1 MPLMKTPTD
10 TPLAD
15 RRFEAPDWQQWPYSF
30 MAQSFLAQQQAWHE
44 ATTKVQGLSSHQS
57 QLLTFSVRQVLDML
71 SPSNFL
77 WSNPEALNTGLK
89 TSGASLWK
97 GVLNRQ
103 QDMLRLL
110 SGSPV
115 PGTEL
120 FRPGKEV
127 ALTPGKVVFRNHL
140 MELIQYAPQTDTV
153 FAQPVLIV
161 PSWILKYYILD
172 LSPHNSLVR
181 FLVEK
186 GHTVFI
192 VSWKNPD
199 VSDRDI
205 GMDDYLKSGVMGAV
219 NAVSEIMPERKI
231 QAVGYCLG
239 GTLLAMAAAFM
250 ARQDDDRLN
259 SLSLLASELDFTEP
273 GELGLFIDALQLAL
287 LDKSMAHKGYLDGKQ
302 MAGAFSLLNSRDLV
316 WSRMERNYLLGK
328 RDNVTDLSAWNAD
341 ATRMPYRQH
350 SEYLRRLYLNNDL
363 AAGRCLVDDIPI
375 SLADIRVP
383 VFALGTL
390 RDTVSPWQSVFKVHQ
405 LMRTEIT
412 FCLTSGGHNV
422 GIVNPPL
429 AGGRHSFQIHTHGQ
443 ASHYIAPEAWVQA
456 APVVNESWWSAW
468 NNWLM
473 THTDKR
479 LKPPTMGGA
488 HQTVMED
495 APGLYVLTH

>member
-1 MPLMKTPTD
+1 MKTPTD

-15 RRFEAPDWQQWPYSF
+15 RRFAAPDWQQWPYSF
-30 MAQSFLAQQQAWHE
+30 IAQSFLAQQQAWHE
-44 ATTKVQGLSSHQS
+44 ATIKVQGLSSHQS

-77 WSNPEALNTGLK
+77 WSNPEALNTGMK
-89 TSGASLWK
+89 TGGASLWQ

-115 PGTEL
+115 PGTEN

-140 MELIQYAPQTDTV
+140 MELIQYAPQTDTA

-199 VSDRDI
+199 DSDRDI

-250 ARQDDDRLN
+250 ARQNEWFWR
-259 SLSLLASELDFTEP
+259 
-273 GELGLFIDALQLAL
+273 
-287 LDKSMAHKGYLDGKQ
+287 
-302 MAGAFSLLNSRDLV
+302 FSDC
-316 WSRMERNYLLGK
+316 W
-328 RDNVTDLSAWNAD
+328 
-341 ATRMPYRQH
+341 
-350 SEYLRRLYLNNDL
+350 
-363 AAGRCLVDDIPI
+363 
-375 SLADIRVP
+375 
-383 VFALGTL
+383 
-390 RDTVSPWQSVFKVHQ
+390 
-405 LMRTEIT
+405 
-412 FCLTSGGHNV
+412 
-422 GIVNPPL
+422 
-429 AGGRHSFQIHTHGQ
+429 
-443 ASHYIAPEAWVQA
+443 
-456 APVVNESWWSAW
+456 
-468 NNWLM
+468 
-473 THTDKR
+473 
-479 LKPPTMGGA
+479 
-488 HQTVMED
+488 
-495 APGLYVLTH
+495 